1 MVTGLGIIVIHID
14 GCRSL
19 KEKRAVV
26 RSITDRIR
34 NSFNA
39 SVAEVGSNDLHQRAE
54 IGIAL
59 VGNDSRVI
67 NSKMDKIFNMAD
79 SMGQGRIIDSSM
91 EIFTV

>member
-1 MVTGLGIIVIHID
+1 M
-14 GCRSL
+14 
-19 KEKRAVV
+19 
-26 RSITDRIR
+26 
-34 NSFNA
+34 
-39 SVAEVGSNDLHQRAE
+39 GSNDLHQRAE